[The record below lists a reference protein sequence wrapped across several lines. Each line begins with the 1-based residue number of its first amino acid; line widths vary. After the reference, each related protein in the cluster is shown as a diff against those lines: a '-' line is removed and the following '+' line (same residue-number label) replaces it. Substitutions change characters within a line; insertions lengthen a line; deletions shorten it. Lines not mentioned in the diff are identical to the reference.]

1 MGNPHLHGSCNFT
14 EYLAKTV
21 IKSLSRSCRSELT
34 RQGISLF
41 VPFRRRT
48 ISSPDRMIGARR
60 MVSEGSRERD
70 FPADSPMA
78 LGFQHIAMIGHISSS
93 LKRKAVVFCCSPY
106 NRPSPSPLQNTE
118 AANLRTIIV
127 IAGVHQRLDSRLPTP
142 CGAMTSPRNVL
153 TLASPQP
160 LYIAFLLRRD
170 LCFW

>member
-1 MGNPHLHGSCNFT
+1 
-14 EYLAKTV
+14 
-21 IKSLSRSCRSELT
+21 
-34 RQGISLF
+34 
-41 VPFRRRT
+41 
-48 ISSPDRMIGARR
+48 

-106 NRPSPSPLQNTE
+106 NRPSPSRVKEYPSRE
-118 AANLRTIIV
+118 NLRTIIV

-153 TLASPQP
+153 TLARPQP